1 MTGPGEKRTG
11 FLELFFDLVF
21 VFAVTQ
27 LVGMLEDDHGL
38 SGWFHVV
45 LMAWM
50 VWWAWSQFTW
60 AGNAIDL
67 DRRPTRV
74 AVLGITGV
82 TLLFAAALPAAFGDG
97 GGWRFAVPYV
107 MVRLAALG
115 LYWAGLRHDP
125 EHQAALR
132 SYLPVAAV
140 SPAVILA
147 GAAAP
152 DSARQWVWLAAVA
165 IDIASALA
173 AGRGEFHV
181 SPGHFAERHAL
192 FVIIAL
198 GEAVVGVGAT
208 LAGTEVTPVIVGT
221 TAAAFLIVASQWWG
235 YFDWVQGAAEDR
247 LASEDDLRRRGHLA
261 RDLFTFGHLPIV
273 LGTVVL
279 AAGLEHAL
287 AHPDEALDVTGRTMV
302 GVGLGLFLTGF
313 VAGNLRATGRLLP
326 ERIAAGAAV
335 AAVVTLVAPHVTASV
350 LLWLLAAVL
359 VAVAAVETVRRRC
372 AVTDD
377 RSTRLTG
384 GTG

>member
-1 MTGPGEKRTG
+1 MSDLAGKRTG
-11 FLELFFDLVF
+11 YLELFFDLVF

-27 LVGMLEDDHGL
+27 LVGMLEDDHRPV
-38 SGWFHVV
+38 GWFHVV

-74 AVLGITGV
+74 AMLAVTGV
-82 TLLFAAALPAAFGDG
+82 TLLFAAALPAAFDVG

-107 MVRLAALG
+107 TVRLAGLA
-115 LYWAGLRHDP
+115 LYWGGLRHEP

-132 SYLPVAAV
+132 AYVPVAV
-140 SPAVILA
+140 ITPVVILA

-152 DSARQWVWLAAVA
+152 PAARQWVWLAAVA
-165 IDIASALA
+165 IDVASALA
-173 AGRGEFHV
+173 AGRGEFRV

-198 GEAVVGVGAT
+198 GETVVGIGAT
-208 LAGTEVTPVIVGT
+208 LAGLDVTPLVVGT
-221 TAAAFLIVASQWWG
+221 TAAAFLVVASQWWG
-235 YFDWVQGAAEDR
+235 YFDWVQAAAEAR
-247 LASEDDLRRRGHLA
+247 LAREDDLRRRGHLA

-287 AHPDEALDVTGRTMV
+287 LHPDEPLDGTGRTMV
-302 GVGLGLFLTGF
+302 GVGLGLFLAGF
-313 VAGNLRATGRLLP
+313 VAGNLRATGRVLT
-326 ERIAAGAAV
+326 ERVV
-335 AAVVTLVAPHVTASV
+335 AAVVVAVGVVVVAPLVPTWV
-350 LLWLLAAVL
+350 LLWLVAATLVVL
-359 VAVAAVETVRRRC
+359 AAVETVRRRT
-372 AVTDD
+372 ASL
-377 RSTRLTG
+377 ST
-384 GTG
+384 

>member
-1 MTGPGEKRTG
+1 
-11 FLELFFDLVF
+11 
-21 VFAVTQ
+21 
-27 LVGMLEDDHGL
+27 
-38 SGWFHVV
+38 
-45 LMAWM
+45 
-50 VWWAWSQFTW
+50 
-60 AGNAIDL
+60 
-67 DRRPTRV
+67 
-74 AVLGITGV
+74 
-82 TLLFAAALPAAFGDG
+82 
-97 GGWRFAVPYV
+97 
-107 MVRLAALG
+107 MVRLGALA

-132 SYLPVAAV
+132 SYLPVAV
-140 SPAVILA
+140 ISPAVILA

-152 DSARQWVWLAAVA
+152 ESVRQWVWLAAVA
-165 IDIASALA
+165 IDVASALA
-173 AGRGEFHV
+173 GGRGEFHV

-208 LAGTEVTPVIVGT
+208 LAGLEVTPVVVGT

-235 YFDWVQGAAEDR
+235 YFDWVQEAAEDR
-247 LASEDDLRRRGHLA
+247 LAGEADLRRRGHLA
-261 RDLFTFGHLPIV
+261 RDLFTFGHLPVV

-302 GVGLGLFLTGF
+302 GVGLGLFLAGF

-326 ERIAAGAAV
+326 ERIAAGVAV
-335 AAVVTLVAPHVTASV
+335 AAAVTLVAPHVTASV
-350 LLWLLAAVL
+350 LLGLLAATL
-359 VAVAAVETVRRRC
+359 VAVAAVETARRRRSPGDLG
-372 AVTDD
+372 DD